1 MTAAAV
7 GVAPSVEALVV
18 PTRVRNERREPG
30 RTREPARS
38 DRGVLVDGSALDGGE
53 RTGPREDRLRHL
65 ELADVVHE
73 AAPVDLADLRF
84 GQLRELG
91 DLRRETRDPARV
103 RESVGAA
110 PLELGHDE
118 RRLDLAVAVECPC

>member
-1 MTAAAV
+1 M
-7 GVAPSVEALVV
+7 GESMPS
-18 PTRVRNERREPG
+18 G
-30 RTREPARS
+30 C
-38 DRGVLVDGSALDGGE
+38 
-53 RTGPREDRLRHL
+53 
-65 ELADVVHE
+65 
-73 AAPVDLADLRF
+73 DLADLRF

-91 DLRRETRDPARV
+91 DPRREARDPARV